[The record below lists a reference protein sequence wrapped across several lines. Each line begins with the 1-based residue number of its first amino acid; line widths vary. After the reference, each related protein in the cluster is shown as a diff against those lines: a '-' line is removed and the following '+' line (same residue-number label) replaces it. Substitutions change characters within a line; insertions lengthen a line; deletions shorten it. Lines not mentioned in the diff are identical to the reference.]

1 MIIYSPKRFLMLL
14 TITLTIC
21 VLAGCYLIGY
31 NTTTPTRWNTPF
43 YIPMDAYKF
52 ADSLTI
58 VAWLNDTLFE
68 QSDILSPQDS
78 IFNLKKYEDYHEP
91 RMGFYLKNL
100 SNQNILVK
108 WYDLSL
114 TRYYPNFS
122 RETLGLSFGRGGE
135 VFDDIMVLDGNS
147 LPVDSNYEELR
158 AYDSLVYYY
167 SLDIVPLFDS
177 QVEFVPG
184 SYWIQ
189 LVYKNLLWQ
198 DTSLPV
204 YIGEL
209 KSDTLRFRIT
219 E

>member
-1 MIIYSPKRFLMLL
+1 MILSDFKRLSALIIIIVAIFLLE
-14 TITLTIC
+14 
-21 VLAGCYLIGY
+21 GCYLIGH
-31 NTTTPTRWNTPF
+31 NETTPYRWNTPF
-43 YIPMDAYKF
+43 YIPMDANRF

-68 QSDILSPQDS
+68 QSDILSPKDS
-78 IFNLKKYEDYHEP
+78 TFNLKKYKDYHEP